1 MSDQA
6 ASSDQSAA
14 GAADDGKL
22 AFELAS
28 PEALLLSIRADMV
41 VVPGAEGDFGVLPG
55 HAPFISEVR
64 PGVIDVYQG
73 DVIDERIFV
82 AGGFAEV
89 NTLGC
94 TVLSGEAYPLD
105 ELDKGDVEERRRDA
119 EDQLANAADDEERA
133 AAEAEIALCDAM
145 LTALE

>member
-1 MSDQA
+1 MSDQTA
-6 ASSDQSAA
+6 ND
-14 GAADDGKL
+14 GDGDGKL

-28 PEALLLSIRADMV
+28 PEALLVSTRADMV

-89 NTLGC
+89 NTKGC
-94 TVLSGEAYPLD
+94 TVLSSEAYPLD
-105 ELDKGDVEERRRDA
+105 ELDKGDVAERKRDA
-119 EDQLANAADDEERA
+119 EEVLADADNDDERT

-145 LTALE
+145 LVALG

>member
-1 MSDQA
+1 MSDQPA
-6 ASSDQSAA
+6 ASDS
-14 GAADDGKL
+14 DDGKL

-28 PEALLLSIRADMV
+28 PEALLVSRRADMV

-64 PGVIDVYQG
+64 PGVIDVYKG
-73 DVIDERIFV
+73 DTIDERIFV

-89 NTLGC
+89 NTRGC
-94 TVLSGEAYPLD
+94 TVLSGEAYPLE
-105 ELDKGDVEERRRDA
+105 ELDKGEVEERRRDA
-119 EDQLANAADDEERA
+119 EEQLANADDADERA

-145 LTALE
+145 LAALE